1 MGRVKTDNGCYHLE
15 DILHSKPGGFGI
27 PTSCSVQ
34 EPRIV
39 KLGESSSGQSP
50 HRSPMETGMAGVDKS
65 GSGEVEVTSTG
76 DEFISGFGRVLT
88 QWIDATLE
96 ANRTQRATP
105 FHSVRAAPMHIRDY
119 LERIRKYFACSDEC
133 FVIALV
139 FIERAGKIDPA
150 MTVCALNAH
159 RLLLIAVMLAA
170 KIQDDVYYSNA
181 YYAKVGGLAVKEVNR
196 LEVTFLKMLDFKAYV
211 DPQEYQLYHGLVC
224 KATSAEELHKEP
236 EPEPCSRTTM

>member
-1 MGRVKTDNGCYHLE
+1 
-15 DILHSKPGGFGI
+15 
-27 PTSCSVQ
+27 
-34 EPRIV
+34 V

-159 RLLLIAVMLAA
+159 RLLLIAVVVAA
-170 KIQDDVYYSNA
+170 KIQDDIHYCNA
-181 YYAKVGGLAVKEVNR
+181 YYAKVGGLALQEVNL
-196 LEVTFLKMLDFKAYV
+196 LEVHFVTILSWELYV
-211 DPQEYQLYHGLVC
+211 GPEEYEFYHNVVC
-224 KATSAEELHKEP
+224 DATSAHVPSRVPVQMQAQPYKEP
-236 EPEPCSRTTM
+236 EPTICIACRHVKPACACESRVIAI